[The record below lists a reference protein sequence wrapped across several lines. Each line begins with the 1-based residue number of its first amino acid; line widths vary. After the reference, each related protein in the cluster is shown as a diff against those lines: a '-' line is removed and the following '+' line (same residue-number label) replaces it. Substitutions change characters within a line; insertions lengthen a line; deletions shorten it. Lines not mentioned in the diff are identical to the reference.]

1 MQLNN
6 LAPLWDEGIQAM
18 LSTEFERKQKP
29 LDIVDLQT
37 LAVDHATRIGD
48 IMETLFLMA
57 VYGDWNYT
65 TEGGETQAID
75 QAALDDLYSRGR
87 LGADDLKTFDG
98 VWTPVS

>member
-1 MQLNN
+1 MQLNS
-6 LAPLWDEGIQAM
+6 LAPLWDEAIQGM
-18 LSTEFERKQKP
+18 LAEEFNTKQRP

-57 VYGDWNYT
+57 VYGDWIYT
-65 TEGGETQAID
+65 SEEGETQAID
-75 QAALDDLYSRGR
+75 QSALDELYARGR

-98 VWTPVS
+98 VWQPA